1 MIPFHVQYKDRT
13 ANIETGPVYRNC
25 IDLDYLVKQE
35 VLLRA
40 HISVQ

>member
-1 MIPFHVQYKDRT
+1 MIPFHVLYKGYT
-13 ANIETGPVYRNC
+13 ANIGTGLVYRNC
-25 IDLDYLVKQE
+25 IDLDYPVKQE